1 MLWWTTTLTRST
13 QLTICNLYF
22 FCIYFKPFS
31 VNCLS
36 CYTCTSDDSWADCN
50 SKMTKT
56 GCPSGTPNCAKSLL
70 TCSAGGVTKTFFY
83 KRCGTQGKDCQP
95 TNHPSCPTS
104 ASGWTFSSDDKCCSG
119 NNCNSGPLNNISGV
133 LTGISIFLA
142 LWGLFI
148 FLKWSATFFKHM
160 KTDLFRYAVIHS
172 RFKAL
177 IAL

>member
-13 QLTICNLYF
+13 QLTICILYF

-56 GCPSGTPNCAKSLL
+56 GCPSGTPNCAKSEL

-142 LWGLFI
+142 LWGLFT
-148 FLKWSATFFKHM
+148 FLKWSA
-160 KTDLFRYAVIHS
+160 LFVFYPPYN
-172 RFKAL
+172 
-177 IAL
+177 